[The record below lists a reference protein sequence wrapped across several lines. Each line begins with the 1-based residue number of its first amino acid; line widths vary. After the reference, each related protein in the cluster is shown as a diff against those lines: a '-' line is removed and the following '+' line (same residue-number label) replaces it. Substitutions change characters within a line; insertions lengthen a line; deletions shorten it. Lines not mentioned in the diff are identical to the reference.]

1 MQRVPPPPYSAGPNT
16 LDQYAQQQQQA
27 HHRGAAAGWG
37 DHRAGVAGRDR
48 VPASKVSDAAVKK
61 ELNRKLQVTD
71 DSNRQEIEQMADY
84 YAIVRTMEKLEMSY
98 IRGSIPPNVYEK
110 ECQVLIPRF
119 TTLKECMGPDMQNP
133 ATAIPT
139 FMTKYNIKAPR
150 AANRFSSGVP
160 ATVSAGGGE
169 DAGKMALFVAEA
181 VQGFITLMDSLRL
194 GMTAV
199 DQVHPLTADVVNAL
213 NKIAQLPPDFEP
225 KAKAKSWLQILG
237 TMRAADVLDEEQTRQ
252 FLLDLESSHQQF
264 VHWLSVD
271 K

>member
-1 MQRVPPPPYSAGPNT
+1 MQNR
-16 LDQYAQQQQQA
+16 YAQQGGQGGPP
-27 HHRGAAAGWG
+27 GAYTPWPGP
-37 DHRAGVAGRDR
+37 GVARGGSGVGSSER
-48 VPASKVSDAAVKK
+48 VPASKVTDAAVKK
-61 ELNRKLQVTD
+61 ELSRKLVLHD
-71 DSNRQEIEQMADY
+71 DGNRQEIEQMADY
-84 YAIVRTMEKLEMSY
+84 YAIVRTMEKLEMQY
-98 IRGSIPPNVYEK
+98 IRGTIPPHEYEK

-150 AANRFSSGVP
+150 AANRFAAGVP

-169 DAGKMALFVAEA
+169 DMSKIALFVAEA

-213 NKIAQLPPDFEP
+213 NKIAQLPPDFAP
-225 KAKAKSWLQILG
+225 KVKAKTWLQTLSA
-237 TMRAADVLDEEQTRQ
+237 MRAADTLDEAATRQ

-264 VHWLSVD
+264 VHWLSTQ